1 MAQESRASACPTS
14 EAQILI
20 RAAPAMQHA
29 ASLQQMEK
37 PLVELI
43 SVNKTFPGNRRTGGD
58 YCALNDAN
66 LQIKKGE
73 FFCLLGPSGCGKTT
87 LLNLIA
93 GFEAATSGAVLV
105 EGQAVTGPAPERG
118 VIFQTDR
125 ALFEWL
131 TVAQN
136 VGFGPSVRGISDL
149 QRNQRVEEYLKLVG
163 LADHH
168 AKLPRELS
176 GGMKQRVQIARAL
189 ANEPEILLMDEPF
202 AALDAYTRG
211 HMQREIVRIWQATRK
226 TVLFVSHDIA
236 EALWLADRVGIMSR
250 GPGSRVGA
258 IVEITLPRP
267 RAKMTTEFVELFN
280 QLSELVDAAAIGQ
293 PA

>member
-58 YCALNDAN
+58 YCALDDAN

-105 EGQAVTGPAPERG
+105 DGRAVTGPSPERG

-136 VGFGPSVRGISDL
+136 VGFGPGVRGLSDL
-149 QRNQRVEEYLKLVG
+149 QRDQRVEEYLKLVG
-163 LADHH
+163 LVDHRS
-168 AKLPRELS
+168 KLPRELS

-258 IVEITLPRP
+258 IVEVPLPRP

-280 QLSELVDAAAIGQ
+280 QLSELVDAAAVGR
-293 PA
+293 

>member
-1 MAQESRASACPTS
+1 
-14 EAQILI
+14 
-20 RAAPAMQHA
+20 MQHA

-58 YCALNDAN
+58 YCALDDAN

-105 EGQAVTGPAPERG
+105 DGQAVTGPSPERG

-136 VGFGPSVRGISDL
+136 VGFGPGVRGLSDL
-149 QRNQRVEEYLKLVG
+149 QRDQRVEEYLKLVG
-163 LADHH
+163 LVDHH
-168 AKLPRELS
+168 SKLPRELS

-258 IVEITLPRP
+258 IVEVPLPRP

-280 QLSELVDAAAIGQ
+280 QLSELVDAAAVGRY
-293 PA
+293 A